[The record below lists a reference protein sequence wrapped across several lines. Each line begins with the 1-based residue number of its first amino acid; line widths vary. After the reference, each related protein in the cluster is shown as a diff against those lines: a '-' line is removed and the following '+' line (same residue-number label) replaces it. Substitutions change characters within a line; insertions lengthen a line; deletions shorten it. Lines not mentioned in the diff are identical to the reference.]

1 MTSTE
6 PPAAFVSRAST
17 GWRWMFGY
25 GLIVIIIGFV
35 ALMNPLATGFVTG
48 LFLAAMLVTYGL
60 VALVSAAASFG
71 QRGRWMELALGLLA
85 LVAGVFIFFAPY
97 IGALSLVWATGF
109 WLFIS
114 GVLQIGGAA
123 RFRVDRFWRLVLGV
137 VDLLL
142 GLLLLF
148 SGPATGLAFLAL
160 MIGISFLFRGVFLI
174 MLALNLRKAARAP

>member
-1 MTSTE
+1 MTSAE
-6 PPAAFVSRAST
+6 PPIPSAGRAS
-17 GWRWMFGY
+17 WRWMLGY

-35 ALMNPLATGFVTG
+35 ALINPLATGLVTG
-48 LFLAAMLVTYGL
+48 LFLAAMLVTYGI
-60 VALVSAAASFG
+60 VALVSAAASFAE
-71 QRGRWMELALGLLA
+71 RGRWMELALGLLA
-85 LVAGVFIFFAPY
+85 LAAGIFIFFAPY
-97 IGALSLVWATGF
+97 LGALSLVWATGF
-109 WLFIS
+109 WLFVS

-148 SGPATGLAFLAL
+148 AGPVTSLAFLAL

-174 MLALNLRKAARAP
+174 TLALGMRRVERERA

>member
-1 MTSTE
+1 MTSAE
-6 PPAAFVSRAST
+6 PPFPATSRSST
-17 GWRWMFGY
+17 GWRWMLGY

-48 LFLAAMLVTYGL
+48 LLLAAMLVTYGIL
-60 VALVSAAASFG
+60 AVVSAAASFAE
-71 QRGRWMELALGLLA
+71 RGRWMELALGLLA
-85 LVAGVFIFFAPY
+85 LAAGIFIFFSPY

-114 GVLQIGGAA
+114 GVLQLGGAV
-123 RFRVDRFWRLVLGV
+123 RFRVDRFWRVVLGV

-148 SGPATGLAFLAL
+148 AGPLTGLAFLAL
-160 MIGISFLFRGVFLI
+160 MVGISFLFRGVFLI
-174 MLALNLRKAARAP
+174 TLALSLRRAARET